1 MPISKS
7 PILVTGAAGFIGACL
22 TIKLLEMGEI
32 VVGIDNL
39 NDYYDIKLKQARLT
53 EIKKQNGEWK
63 FHKISLEDNESLK
76 LIFKTYKPKIV
87 VNLAAQA
94 GVRYSIENPKSYLN
108 ANIIGTFN
116 ILELIKIYQIKH
128 TLIAS
133 TSSVYGAN
141 KDMPF
146 KESQKTEN
154 QISFYAATKKACE
167 VLSHSYSHIHNL
179 PITNFRFFTVY
190 GPWGRPDMA
199 LFKFVKGIK
208 EKQPIDIYNHGQMK
222 RDFTYIDDLV
232 KGIFLLT
239 KCIPEKGKH
248 IGEYD
253 SLSPVAPW
261 RIVNIGNSK
270 VENLMNFVEEIEST
284 LNCKAIKNYL
294 PMQAGD
300 VKETFADTNLLTDL
314 TGFKP
319 NTSIKYG
326 IKEFCNWYQNYY
338 K

>member
-1 MPISKS
+1 MKDIFL
-7 PILVTGAAGFIGACL
+7 ITGSAGFIGFH
-22 TIKLLEMGEI
+22 ISKLLLEKGFKVI
-32 VVGIDNL
+32 GIDL
-39 NDYYDIKLKQARLT
+39 ITDYYDIKLKKDRLKILRKF
-53 EIKKQNGEWK
+53 ENFIEERIDIVQQNSLFEVFKKHRPN
-63 FHKISLEDNESLK
+63 FVIH
-76 LIFKTYKPKIV
+76 
-87 VNLAAQA
+87 LAAQA
-94 GVRYSIENPKSYLN
+94 GVRYSIENPRSYLES
-108 ANIIGTFN
+108 NIIGTFN
-116 ILELIKIYQIKH
+116 ILEAIKKGNIKH
-128 TLIAS
+128 SLIAS
-133 TSSVYGAN
+133 TSSAYGAN
-141 KDMPF
+141 EKMPF
-146 KESQKTEN
+146 KESQKADF
-154 QISFYAATKKACE
+154 QMSFYAASKKSCE
-167 VLSHSYSHIHNL
+167 IMTHSYSHIHNL
-179 PITNFRFFTVY
+179 PVTNFRFFTVY

-326 IKEFCNWYQNYY
+326 IKEFCKWYQNYY